1 MSKSK
6 KWTVLCLALVMLL
19 ALDAAITWKLAM
31 HHVESTV
38 QAEPAARMEAVDPLD
53 QFRLE
58 REQLRARQEAQLN
71 DIVHG
76 DKTDAQT
83 VHQAQAQLM
92 SLIER
97 AEQELTLEGILQGR
111 GFADAVVSVGERS
124 CNVLLRQ
131 ESVTQ
136 QESAV
141 ILELVMRETGLT
153 GGNVKIIPVK

>member
-1 MSKSK
+1 
-6 KWTVLCLALVMLL
+6 
-19 ALDAAITWKLAM
+19 
-31 HHVESTV
+31 
-38 QAEPAARMEAVDPLD
+38 
-53 QFRLE
+53 
-58 REQLRARQEAQLN
+58 
-71 DIVHG
+71 
-76 DKTDAQT
+76 
-83 VHQAQAQLM
+83 M